1 MGVQGDGQEVVAAA
15 YVWGVIMKRMEALK
29 RFVILQLSF
38 IGLLFHT
45 AIYAYFWFEA
55 YYPYLKTHG
64 KANFFFK
71 GHVLIILI
79 YFVLLFF
86 FASTYGVLKIGYL
99 KPTDVFLSEFFAL
112 LFANVISYF
121 QISLMANWVVKV
133 RPIALTMLIQTV
145 FSVVWVFVCNTC
157 YYKAFPPR
165 SILIIHGERPIDDIV
180 EKFKSRREKYK
191 ISRSMNISE
200 GVEAVRK
207 EITNGYGAVV
217 LWDIPVA
224 DRNYL
229 LKYCYSRSVRV
240 YMMPK
245 ISDVLVKGADQ
256 LHLFDTPIYL
266 TREYALKIEQRIAK
280 RLIDLVCSLILT
292 VIASPVML
300 LTAIAIKIYD
310 GGPVFYKQIRCTMG
324 RKEFYILKFRSMRVD
339 AEKDGVAR
347 LAAKN
352 DSRITPVGR
361 FIRATRIDE
370 LPQLLNILKGDMSFI
385 GPRPERPEII
395 DQYMEEMPEFA
406 FRMKAKAGLAGYA
419 QVYGKYNTTPY
430 DKLKLDLT
438 YIEQYSVWL
447 DLKLML
453 LTLKI
458 LIKPESTEGVDNTQ
472 TTALKETK

>member
-1 MGVQGDGQEVVAAA
+1 
-15 YVWGVIMKRMEALK
+15 MKRMETIK
-29 RFVILQLSF
+29 RMIILQLSF
-38 IGLLFHT
+38 IGLLIHT
-45 AIYAYFWFEA
+45 AIYAYFWFEE
-55 YYPYLKTHG
+55 YYSFLKIYR
-64 KANFFFK
+64 NFRFYFK
-71 GHVLIILI
+71 GHVLIVLI

-86 FASTYGVLKIGYL
+86 FSSTYGALKIGYL
-99 KPTDVFLSEFFAL
+99 KPVDVFISQFFSL
-112 LFANVISYF
+112 LFVNVISYF

-133 RPIALTMLIQTV
+133 GPIMKTMVLQTV
-145 FSVVWVFVCNTC
+145 ISAVWVFICNAF

-165 SILIIHGERPIDDIV
+165 GLLIVHGERSIDDIV
-180 EKFKSRREKYK
+180 AKFESRKDKYK
-191 ISRSMNISE
+191 IEKCMNISE
-200 GVEAVRK
+200 GIDAVKEEAVK
-207 EITNGYGAVV
+207 QYGAVA
-217 LWDIPVA
+217 LWDIPA
-224 DRNYL
+224 SDRNAL
-229 LKYCYSRSVRV
+229 LKFCYSKSIRV

-266 TREYALKIEQRIAK
+266 TREYALKVEQRIAK
-280 RLIDLVCSLILT
+280 RAIDLICCVILL
-292 VIASPVML
+292 VIASPFML
-300 LTAIAIKIYD
+300 ITAIAIKLYD
-310 GGPVFYKQIRCTMG
+310 GGPVFYKQIRCTRD
-324 RKEFYILKFRSMRVD
+324 RKEFYILKFRSMKVD

-347 LAAKN
+347 LASKH
-352 DSRITPVGR
+352 DSRITPVGK

-370 LPQLLNILKGDMSFI
+370 LPQLFNILKGEMSFI

-406 FRMKAKAGLAGYA
+406 FRMKVKAGLAGYA

-458 LIKPESTEGVDNTQ
+458 LIKPESTEGVDSTQ
-472 TTALKETK
+472 TTALKKNSGE

>member
-1 MGVQGDGQEVVAAA
+1 
-15 YVWGVIMKRMEALK
+15 MKRMETLK
-29 RFVILQLSF
+29 RIIILQLSF

-45 AIYAYFWFEA
+45 AIYAYFWFEE
-55 YYPYLKTHG
+55 YYPFLKTYR
-64 KANFFFK
+64 NFRFYFK
-71 GHVLIILI
+71 GHVLIIAI
-79 YFVLLFF
+79 YFILLFF
-86 FASTYGVLKIGYL
+86 FASTYGALKIGYL
-99 KPTDVFLSEFFAL
+99 KSIDVFISEFFSL
-112 LFANVISYF
+112 LFVNVISYF

-133 RPIALTMLIQTV
+133 APIAKVMFFQTL
-145 FSVVWVFVCNTC
+145 FSAVWVFICNAF

-165 SILIIHGERPIDDIV
+165 EILIVHGERPIDDIV
-180 EKFKSRREKYK
+180 AKFESRKDKYK
-191 ISRSMNISE
+191 IKKCMNISE
-200 GVEAVRK
+200 GIDAVKEEALK
-207 EITNGYGAVV
+207 QYGAVV
-217 LWDIPVA
+217 LWDISA
-224 DRNYL
+224 SARNAL
-229 LKYCYSRSVRV
+229 LKYCYSRSIRV

-266 TREYALKIEQRIAK
+266 TREYALTVDQRIAK
-280 RLIDLVCSLILT
+280 RVIDLICCVILLI
-292 VIASPVML
+292 IASPFML
-300 LTAIAIKIYD
+300 ITAIAIKVYD
-310 GGPVFYKQIRCTMG
+310 GGPVFYKQIRCTRD
-324 RKEFYILKFRSMRVD
+324 RKEFYILKFRSMKVD

-347 LAAKN
+347 LASKN
-352 DSRITPVGR
+352 DSRITPIGK

-395 DQYMEEMPEFA
+395 DQYLEEMPEFA
-406 FRMKAKAGLAGYA
+406 FRMKVKAGLAGYA

-458 LIKPESTEGVDNTQ
+458 LIKPESTEGVDSTQ
-472 TTALKETK
+472 TTALKTEDGEHNRTAESGKKE